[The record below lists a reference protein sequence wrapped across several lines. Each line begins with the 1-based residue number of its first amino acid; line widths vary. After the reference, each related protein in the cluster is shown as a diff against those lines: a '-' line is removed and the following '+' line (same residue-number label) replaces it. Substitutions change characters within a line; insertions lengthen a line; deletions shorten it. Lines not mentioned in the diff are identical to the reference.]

1 VLDDVI
7 FEGQV
12 KRQRKNFGQ
21 GHRAFSNSALTV
33 LTSALF
39 VLSTKKTTE
48 GLLQVVFFFIFNSK
62 KITKF
67 TAKRDEFLFSVEMH
81 RVLIIS

>member
-1 VLDDVI
+1 MSLLVSTHSSSFCIVC
-7 FEGQV
+7 
-12 KRQRKNFGQ
+12 
-21 GHRAFSNSALTV
+21 AFH
-33 LTSALF
+33 
-39 VLSTKKTTE
+39 KKTTE

-67 TAKRDEFLFSVEMH
+67 TAKRDEFFSVEMH